1 MKKPGPFKM
10 TGMSFKEGQAP
21 IKKIN
26 LKNLGAKAVRGFD
39 RFLRTNLDG
48 TLVDTSLFGKHGYK
62 MSDKEIG
69 KIFEKK
75 HPYKSMR
82 GVKGKNIGD
91 LRKFGDDDSFG
102 TFEWDGDNWNQIEE

>member
-10 TGMSFKEGQAP
+10 KGMSFKEGQAP

-26 LKNLGAKAVRGFD
+26 WKNLGGKAVRGFD

-69 KIFEKK
+69 KIFDKPK
-75 HPYKSMR
+75 YKSMK
-82 GVKGKNIGD
+82 GVKGSKVGEK
-91 LRKFGDDDSFG
+91 RKFGDDDSFG
-102 TFEWDGDNWNQIEE
+102 TFTWDGNNWVEEEE

>member
-26 LKNLGAKAVRGFD
+26 LKNLAAKAVRGFD

-48 TLVDTSLFGKHGYK
+48 TLTDASLFGKHGYK

-69 KIFEKK
+69 KIFDKPK
-75 HPYKSMR
+75 YKSMR
-82 GVKGKNIGD
+82 GVKGSKVGEKM
-91 LRKFGDDDSFG
+91 KFGDDYSFG